1 VRFVEPAALRLHV
14 GEQQQRRRAAAPSSV
29 TFAENS
35 LHADPVSMTRVLWLL
50 FGCPLAIAI
59 SSIASFLLISH
70 LRLGGRI
77 TGALASGRSSSELL
91 ASVDALYFFVILSVL
106 GSWHL
111 LKVARHARSRDLTLS
126 AYLSLPANQKLAADF
141 EMEAGI
147 HYATPELAIRRCS
160 GGLCQR
166 RMVTRPHE
174 RPVRV
179 DLHLWMSFGL
189 CNRAGAS

>member
-1 VRFVEPAALRLHV
+1 MSVGDRNIIDCVVSIDLASAAGR
-14 GEQQQRRRAAAPSSV
+14 
-29 TFAENS
+29 
-35 LHADPVSMTRVLWLL
+35 
-50 FGCPLAIAI
+50 
-59 SSIASFLLISH
+59 
-70 LRLGGRI
+70 RI

-147 HYATPELAIRRCS
+147 HYATTGIGDTPLFRRTLPTTNGDTS
-160 GGLCQR
+160 ARKTGPGRSPPLDVFR
-166 RMVTRPHE
+166 LV
-174 RPVRV
+174 
-179 DLHLWMSFGL
+179 
-189 CNRAGAS
+189 